1 MTGSSPYPPGFGA
14 PPPGSGPSVWTKRT
28 WLPFRGCL
36 QGGSSELGRARKR
49 TGLLAAGVILAVL
62 LGVAALVVAIVSAAH
77 GNEPSPP
84 PPVPHAEAQQL
95 LVDDADKPLCEA
107 VGPLMKD
114 SDDVTNAFIAKG
126 DPGSPERRAAIPQFK
141 ADTLDLADRIQKV
154 INEHADPPRY
164 LTRTLQSYVDG
175 MLLYSENMYTGS
187 WRRSFVT
194 RATYDA
200 SVVAYGGPL
209 GPVTNWAF
217 VGSRQGLAMSSRIEL
232 SRRSSFSGV
241 WPIRRWAHGVEPRR
255 YSRTFAAASSGWC
268 IHE

>member
-14 PPPGSGPSVWTKRT
+14 PPPGSGPPSGPNGPGYVPRVPSGVGPNT
-28 WLPFRGCL
+28 
-36 QGGSSELGRARKR
+36 GRARKR
-49 TGLLAAGVILAVL
+49 TGLLAAGVMLAVL

-77 GNEPSPP
+77 GNEPSQP

-95 LVDDADKPLCEA
+95 FVDDADKPLCEA

-114 SDDVTNAFIAKG
+114 SNDVTNAFIAKG

-141 ADTLDLADRIQKV
+141 ADSLDLADRIQKV

-175 MLLYSENMYTGS
+175 MLLYSENMYPDRGADP
-187 WRRSFVT
+187 FDK
-194 RATYDA
+194 ATYDA

-209 GPVTNWAF
+209 ATCYK
-217 VGSRQGLAMSSRIEL
+217 L
-232 SRRSSFSGV
+232 GV
-241 WPIRRWAHGVEPRR
+241 RW
-255 YSRTFAAASSGWC
+255 
-268 IHE
+268 